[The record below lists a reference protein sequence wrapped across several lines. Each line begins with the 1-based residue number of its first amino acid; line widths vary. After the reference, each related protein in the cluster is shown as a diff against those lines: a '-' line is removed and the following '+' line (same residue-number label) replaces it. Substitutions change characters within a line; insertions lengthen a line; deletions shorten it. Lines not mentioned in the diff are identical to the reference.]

1 MLSPFI
7 PSASPPSARPADQTA
22 SHKVEAAAPAAGAT
36 FHELLARKANAAHS
50 QAPAHANLR
59 SKDQAQSHHNANAHA
74 EARMNAR
81 PETTARDN
89 QPSKPAE
96 TSTEIGD
103 KFEKPV
109 DHSINRRLAKPAA
122 KSSASSAVDKT
133 SATSAA
139 DNVDTTGSLGKNTV
153 YSEDVN
159 GEPTITDKNLSESA
173 LDHDQAQ
180 SDLPV
185 MVPILPA
192 LGLPVAPLAPVTLG
206 LPTVV
211 APAPTEK
218 PESAETSV
226 AAIEVTMA
234 EGNSQPMTSK
244 SGSPTAV
251 ATSKARVNTATT
263 AASTASFAMSPAT
276 FDLNPVAAPVEKAL
290 SPATNGLGLGVTP
303 QALIANEATSTDTV
317 PVVTNSASA
326 GTTSETSDATAN
338 AANQANARQGAN
350 AYGPAA
356 QIADSTKAVNF
367 TASDSSAFK
376 IKNSNQP
383 ADFNEDKNL
392 SMTDGIRRAYEL
404 PSMSSTAPVFQ
415 APTATVQTLG
425 PVNPNSPVA
434 PTLASTAV
442 RMVEKVSEVAEHLA
456 SHPAEKVTVRID
468 LDATHRVDVHVSM
481 RGGQVHADFRS
492 DSADMRMALA
502 SAWKEFSQGREGSD
516 RRWAEPAFATMAAP
530 VAGSSSSFNQ
540 QSVDSAASYGP
551 GQESANRQASEREA
565 QAQAL
570 AKPSRAAVRAPAP
583 ATAEVKTPIVRSEN
597 SQHLSVLA

>member
-7 PSASPPSARPADQTA
+7 PSASTPSARPADQTA

-36 FHELLARKANAAHS
+36 FHELLAHKANAAAAHS

-59 SKDQAQSHHNANAHA
+59 SKAQAQSHHNANAHA

-103 KFEKPV
+103 KLEKPV
-109 DHSINRRLAKPAA
+109 DHSINRRLAK
-122 KSSASSAVDKT
+122 SSASSAVDKP

-139 DNVDTTGSLGKNTV
+139 DNVDTTGLLGKNTV

-159 GEPTITDKNLSESA
+159 GEATITDKNLSETA

-226 AAIEVTMA
+226 AAIEMTMA

-251 ATSKARVNTATT
+251 ATSKARVNPATT
-263 AASTASFAMSPAT
+263 AASPASFTASPAT
-276 FDLNPVAAPVEKAL
+276 FDLSPVAAPVEKAL
-290 SPATNGLGLGVTP
+290 SPATNSLGLGVTP

-383 ADFNEDKNL
+383 ADFNEDKKS

-583 ATAEVKTPIVRSEN
+583 ATVEVKTPIVRSEN